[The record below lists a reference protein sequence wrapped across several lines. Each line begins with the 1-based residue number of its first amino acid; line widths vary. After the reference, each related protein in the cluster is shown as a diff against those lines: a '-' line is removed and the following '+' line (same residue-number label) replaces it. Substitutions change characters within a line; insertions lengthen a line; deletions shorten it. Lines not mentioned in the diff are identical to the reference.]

1 MNKPSERIVVFVTP
15 AQKRA
20 IAASAEQ
27 LGISV
32 SELMRRAV
40 LAYGGTADQVKAASI
55 VDRLH
60 APREP
65 DALAEALRKV
75 TAHTRTA
82 QGGAGALNGALNGSL
97 NGERGAAKDSA
108 RAGARATTHSAE
120 RSPGDAAASSVP
132 PAASPVAAVLP
143 PLPEPP
149 ALPPLPDL
157 SVPPDPD
164 EALLRDVENAVARVA
179 AAEAASSGSHAVAPQ
194 VADALA
200 GEAPGRGA
208 PAAAAAKRAATATR
222 READSDDLPFS
233 GTAPEGGHFA

>member
-75 TAHTRTA
+75 AAHTQTA
-82 QGGAGALNGALNGSL
+82 QGGAGALNGA
-97 NGERGAAKDSA
+97 RGAAKDSA
-108 RAGARATTHSAE
+108 RTRARATTYSAQ
-120 RSPGDAAASSVP
+120 RNPGDAAASS
-132 PAASPVAAVLP
+132 SPRSVSSVAAVLP

-157 SVPPDPD
+157 SIPPDPH

-179 AAEAASSGSHAVAPQ
+179 AAEAASTGPHPVAPQ

-200 GEAPGRGA
+200 GEATGRRA
-208 PAAAAAKRAATATR
+208 PSAASAKRAATATR

>member
-82 QGGAGALNGALNGSL
+82 QGGAGALNGALNGS
-97 NGERGAAKDSA
+97 RGAAKDSA

-120 RSPGDAAASSVP
+120 RSPGDAAASSLP
-132 PAASPVAAVLP
+132 PPASPVAAVLP

-164 EALLRDVENAVARVA
+164 EALQRDVENAVARVA

>member
-75 TAHTRTA
+75 SARTRTA
-82 QGGAGALNGALNGSL
+82 QGSTGIPNGA
-97 NGERGAAKDSA
+97 RGLVKDSA
-108 RAGARATTHSAE
+108 KASANAEAHAPAPSAAKSTGDSAAVSSPRSATRVT
-120 RSPGDAAASSVP
+120 
-132 PAASPVAAVLP
+132 AVLP
-143 PLPEPP
+143 PLPESP

-179 AAEAASSGSHAVAPQ
+179 AAEAASTGTHPVASQAVEAHGGE
-194 VADALA
+194 ATA
-200 GEAPGRGA
+200 GEAPAVSSAR
-208 PAAAAAKRAATATR
+208 RAATATR
-222 READSDDLPFS
+222 LNADSDDLPFS
-233 GTAPEGGHFA
+233 GAAPEGGHFA

>member
-60 APREP
+60 APRAP

-82 QGGAGALNGALNGSL
+82 QGGAGALNGA
-97 NGERGAAKDSA
+97 RGAAKDSA
-108 RAGARATTHSAE
+108 KAGARATTQSAE
-120 RSPGDAAASSVP
+120 RSPGDAAASSLPHAV
-132 PAASPVAAVLP
+132 SPVAAVLP

-164 EALLRDVENAVARVA
+164 AALLRDVENAVARVA
-179 AAEAASSGSHAVAPQ
+179 AAEAASTGSHAVAPQ

-200 GEAPGRGA
+200 GEAPGRRA
-208 PAAAAAKRAATATR
+208 PAAAAAAAKRAATATR